1 MTANAL
7 SFLQGQN
14 SEPDDLAR
22 GNALIELATVL
33 FCLPSRGTGSEPS
46 EEFVNFT
53 ATLALWAR
61 RLRMFTPEQVK
72 AGCDLAAVEWEYKG
86 MPPLGF
92 VASCIRKAG
101 GIPKD
106 SSMPSPLDAEAESAW
121 QTLVHKI
128 RTCGIYGDPCLD
140 PHSESAVKSLGGWGA
155 VCRWR
160 ADEGL
165 DFKAK
170 EFKRAYVLHKTYPSI
185 DHGPQAV
192 AALHGGSSAIAIED
206 QKGILQ

>member
-1 MTANAL
+1 MTANTPSFRPALADTPENRARINAL
-7 SFLQGQN
+7 S
-14 SEPDDLAR
+14 
-22 GNALIELATVL
+22 ELAVVTGGY
-33 FCLPSRGTGSEPS
+33 PPAGTPECKALD
-46 EEFVNFT
+46 ER
-53 ATLALWAR
+53 LLLWAC
-61 RLRMFTPEQVK
+61 RLVSFTPEQVK
-72 AGCDLAAVEWEYKG
+72 AGCDLAAMEWEYKG
-86 MPPLGF
+86 MPQFGF
-92 VASCIRKAG
+92 LVSRIRRAG
-101 GIPKD
+101 GVPSGD
-106 SSMPSPLDAEAESAW
+106 SMPSPLDAEAESAW
-121 QTLVHKI
+121 QALVHKI

-192 AALHGGSSAIAIED
+192 AALHGGRSAIAIED